1 MSSKK
6 DLVEAHAF
14 NRRRLVTAFISG
26 APGGREVEPVRY
38 GRTLVGGIV
47 LAGLIVAGAA
57 VSGFLKPTTPDNW
70 RENKLVIGKTSGS
83 RFVGYKGTLY
93 PVINTT
99 SARLILSS
107 NGPLEVIFVPDDKI
121 AAEQQGPTIGI
132 PGAPDVLPEAAR
144 LEPSGWT
151 ACTNRSGGIR
161 VSVADAATSRPA
173 TDQAFRVQAEGQ
185 SFLVSGRYRYPLPAG
200 GNTSAT
206 LRILG
211 LDAEAPQ
218 RVPGQWLDLVDVGS
232 PLEPFDVPGQ
242 GDRVD
247 TGVPRLDRVGTPLR
261 VGDRPYLLVKGGRL
275 LELTPFA
282 YQVYRSSGPGARFPE
297 LELAATEVTRLR
309 TVTGASQ
316 DVFPRDWPEDEV
328 SPFTAPDAPCVRLTT
343 GDDAAGYAELATATA
358 DGVEA
363 SGSAM
368 TRTVGA
374 GLGAV
379 VRSSTGGVVGA
390 GTTVLVD
397 STGTRYALGTRGG
410 EQSAMAALGYG
421 DVKPRAVPKAWLAL
435 FSDGPTLSTRAA
447 GQLATGSS

>member
-1 MSSKK
+1 M
-6 DLVEAHAF
+6 
-14 NRRRLVTAFISG
+14 
-26 APGGREVEPVRY
+26 
-38 GRTLVGGIV
+38 
-47 LAGLIVAGAA
+47 
-57 VSGFLKPTTPDNW
+57 
-70 RENKLVIGKTSGS
+70 
-83 RFVGYKGTLY
+83 
-93 PVINTT
+93 
-99 SARLILSS
+99 
-107 NGPLEVIFVPDDKI
+107 
-121 AAEQQGPTIGI
+121 
-132 PGAPDVLPEAAR
+132 
-144 LEPSGWT
+144 
-151 ACTNRSGGIR
+151 
-161 VSVADAATSRPA
+161 
-173 TDQAFRVQAEGQ
+173 
-185 SFLVSGRYRYPLPAG
+185 
-200 GNTSAT
+200 
-206 LRILG
+206 
-211 LDAEAPQ
+211 
-218 RVPGQWLDLVDVGS
+218 
-232 PLEPFDVPGQ
+232 PGQ

-247 TGVPRLDRVGTPLR
+247 TGVPGLDRVGTPLR
-261 VGDRPYLLVKGGRL
+261 VGDRPYLLVQGGRL

-282 YQVYRSSGPGARFPE
+282 YQVYRSSGPGARFAE

-358 DGVEA
+358 DGAEA
-363 SGSAM
+363 SGSSV

-421 DVKPRAVPKAWLAL
+421 DVQPRAVPKAWLAL

-447 GQLATGSS
+447 GQLATGSVVTARWRAGLVGVLAVLVSSTGLASPVHASEQPESDKCEIGKTQFIDQPSYNLVLAGVPAELAHGDR